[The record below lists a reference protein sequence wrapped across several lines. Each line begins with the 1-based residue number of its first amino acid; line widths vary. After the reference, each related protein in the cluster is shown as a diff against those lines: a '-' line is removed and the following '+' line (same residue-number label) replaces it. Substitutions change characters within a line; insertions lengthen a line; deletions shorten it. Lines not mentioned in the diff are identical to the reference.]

1 MQKYFILIC
10 VLSLVSCATYQNTTH
25 SFSYHGT
32 DNLGLDQGFF
42 YVKYGVKGMS
52 STSYAMRTL
61 NGDFLGGDVRSGLVA
76 DAKVDLIIQ
85 HPLEPNQTYANLSV
99 DIMRTEKGDI
109 MGSTLDLKSITIS
122 AVITADII
130 QYGQVPQNY
139 EVPIKRSQGTIGGI
153 NGGETTD
160 IEISQAKSD
169 IPGFTVAYEVPV
181 GNTSQFKFSI
191 GEKVNH
197 NFKGRKGQGEI
208 VKRYMNYG
216 FSYYDIE
223 FSIDGKLKTR
233 RSVDEMRVVK
243 MQN

>member
-61 NGDFLGGDVRSGLVA
+61 YGDFLGGDVRSGLVA
-76 DAKVDLIIQ
+76 DAKADLIIQ

-109 MGSTLDLKSITIS
+109 MGSTLDLKNITIS

-139 EVPIKRSQGTIGGI
+139 EVPIKRSQGTIAGI
-153 NGGETTD
+153 NDDETTNV
-160 IEISQAKSD
+160 ETSQTNS
-169 IPGFTVAYEVPV
+169 AYEASV
-181 GNTSQFKFSI
+181 GNTSGFKFSI
-191 GEKVNH
+191 GDKVDH
-197 NFKGRKGQGEI
+197 NFKGRIRQGEI
-208 VKRYMNYG
+208 VKRSMNYG
-216 FSYYDIE
+216 FPYYIIE
-223 FSIDGKLKTR
+223 FDIDGKFKTR
-233 RSVDEMRVVK
+233 TVDEARVIE
-243 MQN
+243 MQK

>member
-1 MQKYFILIC
+1 MQKYFLLIC

-52 STSYAMRTL
+52 STSYAMRTF

-76 DAKVDLIIQ
+76 DAKADLILQ

-99 DIMRTEKGDI
+99 DIMRTEKGQI
-109 MGSTLDLKSITIS
+109 MGSTLDLKNITIS

-153 NGGETTD
+153 NDDETTNV
-160 IEISQAKSD
+160 ETSQANS
-169 IPGFTVAYEVPV
+169 AYEVPV
-181 GNTSQFKFSI
+181 GNTSKFKFSI

-208 VKRYMNYG
+208 VKRYRSYG

-233 RSVDEMRVVK
+233 KNVDEMRVVK
-243 MQN
+243 MQE

>member
-61 NGDFLGGDVRSGLVA
+61 YGDFLGGDVRSGLVA
-76 DAKVDLIIQ
+76 DAKADLIIQ

-109 MGSTLDLKSITIS
+109 MGSTLDLKNITIS

-139 EVPIKRSQGTIGGI
+139 EVPIKRSQGTLGGI
-153 NGGETTD
+153 NDGETT
-160 IEISQAKSD
+160 EANSTNTAS
-169 IPGFTVAYEVPV
+169 A
-181 GNTSQFKFSI
+181 GNASGFKFSI
-191 GEKVNH
+191 GDRVHIEVEGSFFVGQIIDIQHLNNTARVRYKIN
-197 NFKGRKGQGEI
+197 NRSQEGFFFFK
-208 VKRYMNYG
+208 
-216 FSYYDIE
+216 DIHQ
-223 FSIDGKLKTR
+223 I
-233 RSVDEMRVVK
+233 
-243 MQN
+243 Q

>member
-10 VLSLVSCATYQNTTH
+10 VLSLVSCATYQNATH

-61 NGDFLGGDVRSGLVA
+61 YGDFLGGDVRSGLVA
-76 DAKVDLIIQ
+76 DAKADLIIQ

-109 MGSTLDLKSITIS
+109 MGSTLDLKNITIS

-139 EVPIKRSQGTIGGI
+139 EVPIKRSQGTIDGI
-153 NGGETTD
+153 NDDETTNV
-160 IEISQAKSD
+160 ETTNVETSQTNS
-169 IPGFTVAYEVPV
+169 AYEVPV

-233 RSVDEMRVVK
+233 KNVDEMRVVK
-243 MQN
+243 MQK